1 MPPKPKYTREQMIES
16 AYELV
21 RESGADALTARE
33 AGKRMGV
40 SSSPIFTMFEDMGE
54 LRAAVRERAK
64 VRFSQYMA
72 VAEAYT
78 PAYKKRGMQWVKFAC
93 EEPNLFRLL
102 FMIGNGKRESFS
114 GLMHEIP
121 FGSERD
127 VRIIMDDYHTDSAQ
141 AEHLFYQMWIYT
153 YGLCV
158 LCATGVC
165 AFSEDEIARQLSE
178 IFSGMMLVIK
188 SGEKLAGQPVP
199 KAEKDESE
207 A

>member
-1 MPPKPKYTREQMIES
+1 
-16 AYELV
+16 
-21 RESGADALTARE
+21 
-33 AGKRMGV
+33 
-40 SSSPIFTMFEDMGE
+40 
-54 LRAAVRERAK
+54 
-64 VRFSQYMA
+64 
-72 VAEAYT
+72 
-78 PAYKKRGMQWVKFAC
+78 
-93 EEPNLFRLL
+93 
-102 FMIGNGKRESFS
+102 
-114 GLMHEIP
+114 MHEIP